1 MASVGMRR
9 RVSSTKRPRYAECES
24 VLAPRRR
31 PRDDGSLLQ
40 ALESLPAILFSC
52 IFRHA
57 SGVAEVGSY
66 LLGHLQQRH
75 RRALSLPLLL
85 TMIRRCSPA
94 MAQTKRSWRRVL
106 APDLYRTAVYNGKTN
121 VLMVPDGSERHVR
134 RIVVCIPENYMSFRS
149 MVRTMYHLP
158 EDVRAKIVWV
168 GLCMENNA
176 AVSMS
181 EYGALMGAFP
191 NALRLSADLAHIDT
205 ARTKSLFPVLL
216 DAMAPAMLS
225 TLTLR
230 HWCLAAESP
239 AVRLVRRAAPTLEY
253 LDLGHVSLTTIR
265 TVLWHA
271 KPAPLLLRDD
281 QRVRAP
287 AFPRLMFLCFKLA
300 DTNFIDPEWRPRVC
314 EFPRLER
321 MVFAIDA
328 VRAPAPGVVGGA
340 RHAAVPRMCPV
351 ARHWLARRLLM
362 HRLPCLTHLDMDCVD
377 DSVVLEAGPALLPNL
392 VHLHLLQ
399 HYHLV
404 PGSAP
409 NTPAPSLS
417 RTLNAVLGVRSLRV
431 FRSWTAFYARHVPLD
446 LSTLS
451 VHGLRELNIS
461 TWAIGLPDLLHL
473 LAKLPELEN
482 IRATLTSAQAY
493 PHPVDEDTDDG
504 HHHDDDY
511 GDDHIAYNVT
521 LKHMWLDSVFGE
533 AASWVKAP
541 LDALIMVVAHM
552 MNLEHLLL
560 FTKAF
565 LRLEC
570 AVSRKSSEDLIRLA
584 RTVHIGQCHRDERWV
599 YNGLSREWVK

>member
-9 RVSSTKRPRYAECES
+9 RVSSTKRPRYAECKN
-24 VLAPRRR
+24 VLAPRGR
-31 PRDDGSLLQ
+31 PRDHGSLLY

-57 SGVAEVGSY
+57 SGVAEVDSY

-75 RRALSLPLLL
+75 QRTLSLPLLL

-94 MAQTKRSWRRVL
+94 MAQTKRSWRQVL
-106 APDLYRTAVYNGKTN
+106 APDLYRTAVYDGKTN
-121 VLMVPDGSERHVR
+121 VLMVPDGSVRHVR
-134 RIVVCIPENYMSFRS
+134 RIVVSIPENYMSFRS

-181 EYGALMGAFP
+181 EYGALMAAFP
-191 NALRLSADLAHIDT
+191 SALRLSADLAHIDT

-216 DAMAPAMLS
+216 GAMAPALLS

-230 HWCLAAESP
+230 HWCLVGESP

-253 LDLGHVSLTTIR
+253 LDLGHVCLTTIR
-265 TVLWHA
+265 SVLWHA
-271 KPAPLLLRDD
+271 KPALRDG
-281 QRVRAP
+281 QWIRAP
-287 AFPRLMFLCFKLA
+287 AFPRLMFLRFKLA
-300 DTNFIDPEWRPRVC
+300 DTNSIDPEWHPHVC

-340 RHAAVPRMCPV
+340 RHAAVPRMYSV

-377 DSVVLEAGPALLPNL
+377 DSVVLEAGSALLPSL

-404 PGSAP
+404 SGPAP
-409 NTPAPSLS
+409 NTPAPNLS
-417 RTLNAVLGVRSLRV
+417 RTLNAVLGVRSLKV
-431 FRSWTAFYARHVPLD
+431 FCSWTAFYARHVPLD
-446 LSTLS
+446 LSALS

-473 LAKLPELEN
+473 LAKLPELED

-493 PHPVDEDTDDG
+493 PHPADEDSDDG
-504 HHHDDDY
+504 HDE
-511 GDDHIAYNVT
+511 GRIAYNVT

-599 YNGLSREWVK
+599 YNGLSEWVK